1 MREVKHEIRCK
12 ITAFQ
17 TLLQESVQPLDTSVQ
32 PLDGFF
38 FICVFFSNFAAKNGA
53 RPRILN
59 CMTKQELEK
68 SKELARLYYAAGDTQ
83 EVVAKRVGVS
93 RNTINRWGSEGGWDV
108 QRAAK
113 TITRKEVVNK
123 MLQKI
128 NERLDSS
135 DWTPDELAKAA
146 AAIQKLDKQTNIVTV
161 IEVFASYNNWLCSRM
176 RIDPDLTPELV
187 GLMTKYQDI
196 FINENSNQSVEFK

>member
-1 MREVKHEIRCK
+1 M
-12 ITAFQ
+12 FQ
-17 TLLQESVQPLDTSVQ
+17 THSQESVQPLDTSVQ
-32 PLDGFF
+32 PLDSFF
-38 FICVFFSNFAAKNGA
+38 VIRLFVSNFAAKNGCN
-53 RPRILN
+53 PSNLN
-59 CMTKQELEK
+59 IMNKKELEK
-68 SKELARLYYAAGDTQ
+68 SRELARLYYAAGDTQ
-83 EVVAKRVGVS
+83 DVVAKRVGVS
-93 RNTINRWGSEGGWDV
+93 RNTINRWVSEGGWDV

-146 AAIQKLDKQTNIVTV
+146 SAIQKLDKQTNIVTV

-176 RIDPDLTPELV
+176 RIDPELTPEMV
-187 GLMTKYQDI
+187 GIMTKYQDI
-196 FINENSNQSVEFK
+196 FINENSNSSVEFK

>member
-1 MREVKHEIRCK
+1 M
-12 ITAFQ
+12 
-17 TLLQESVQPLDTSVQ
+17 
-32 PLDGFF
+32 
-38 FICVFFSNFAAKNGA
+38 GA
-53 RPRILN
+53 TPRIGN
-59 CMTKQELEK
+59 FMNKQELEK

-93 RNTINRWGSEGGWDV
+93 RNTINRWVSDGGWDV

-128 NERLDSS
+128 NERLDNS

-176 RIDPDLTPELV
+176 RIDPELTPELV
-187 GLMTKYQDI
+187 GMMTKYQDI

>member
-1 MREVKHEIRCK
+1 M
-12 ITAFQ
+12 FQ
-17 TLLQESVQPLDTSVQ
+17 THSQESVQPLDTSVQ
-32 PLDGFF
+32 PLDSFF
-38 FICVFFSNFAAKNGA
+38 VIRLFVSNFAAKNGCN
-53 RPRILN
+53 PSNLN
-59 CMTKQELEK
+59 IMNKKELEK

-83 EVVAKRVGVS
+83 DVVAKRVGVS
-93 RNTINRWGSEGGWDV
+93 RNTINRWVSEGGWDV

-146 AAIQKLDKQTNIVTV
+146 SAIQKLDKQTNIVTV

-176 RIDPDLTPELV
+176 RIDPELTPEMV
-187 GLMTKYQDI
+187 GIMTKYQDI
-196 FINENSNQSVEFK
+196 FINENSNSSVEFK